1 MLFFI
6 AIIVFEWM
14 NFSKCLYYP
23 TFDRDSVMG
32 FDTLGYLIAQE
43 HMIRDLS
50 VFQEEINP
58 GVHNPGSYISY
69 APLVQEAY
77 ALVYQWG
84 AETSKS
90 IPALMHISLLFTF
103 YGFMKR
109 CIGATG
115 SIIATFFMMLTPE
128 MIAFSSMSGT
138 NVIHAIYASLG
149 CMYGL
154 AWLAPG
160 IAGGK
165 SSKVYLW
172 LSALLLAANIYT
184 RYEGVIFPATLGIFM
199 LIHAIKKKNRWID
212 FLYWCL
218 IIIAPFLVWKIYQ
231 RLSGMYTESFVVP
244 LFAFDSEKAG
254 TILSA
259 FWGLLKSNHFY
270 GWTFSIAAIAFIA
283 NLWFI
288 FKKKDSLLPFATLF
302 LSLLFYA
309 CILYYVDYV
318 WDSIHNVLAYS
329 AKRFF
334 FCFCILAWFYIGSAY
349 PIRKIFLFLDK
360 KLSFCPLP
368 ENQEKKQKSEKQKK
382 TGSRHKNP

>member
-1 MLFFI
+1 MHPAISIGGGIFLCLLWTWLAWRKKRNLPFSIESLNRKSLLSSLNLVWMLFFI

-43 HMIRDLS
+43 HTIRNLS

-90 IPALMHISLLFTF
+90 IPALMYISLLFTF

-154 AWLAPG
+154 ACPRYRRRKILQG
-160 IAGGK
+160 ISLVECVAAGGEH
-165 SSKVYLW
+165 L
-172 LSALLLAANIYT
+172 YT
-184 RYEGVIFPATLGIFM
+184 LRKRYFPC
-199 LIHAIKKKNRWID
+199 D
-212 FLYWCL
+212 
-218 IIIAPFLVWKIYQ
+218 
-231 RLSGMYTESFVVP
+231 
-244 LFAFDSEKAG
+244 
-254 TILSA
+254 
-259 FWGLLKSNHFY
+259 
-270 GWTFSIAAIAFIA
+270 
-283 NLWFI
+283 
-288 FKKKDSLLPFATLF
+288 
-302 LSLLFYA
+302 
-309 CILYYVDYV
+309 
-318 WDSIHNVLAYS
+318 
-329 AKRFF
+329 
-334 FCFCILAWFYIGSAY
+334 
-349 PIRKIFLFLDK
+349 
-360 KLSFCPLP
+360 
-368 ENQEKKQKSEKQKK
+368 
-382 TGSRHKNP
+382 SRHFHANPCHKKEKPVDRFPLLVPHYHCPFPRLENIPKTERDVHRKLRGSTFRF